1 MRGLMLVMT
10 FLGVAVAPTFATAQ
24 VSHPLTGAYIG
35 LGDSVAAG
43 TGAFPVTSGYVYRLY
58 DRGVFGQR
66 QDTGFSNVALRGAR
80 SWELRDHQVPQLLC
94 TRPVQRPTVLTI
106 TAGTNDFFQ
115 GDFDAS
121 SIARRVAEAVNVL
134 LNNPYLPSPVVD
146 PATGAPCPALDHVTI
161 LVSNYY
167 SIPHPDPAVFGLLD
181 QLLRGF
187 DAALRFWL
195 STVVVPQGSRVGVVD
210 LYTASLGRTGLV
222 MLERRNGD
230 NGGFD
235 FDPHPTTLGHELI
248 AREFERAWTTLSG
261 N

>member
-1 MRGLMLVMT
+1 LAIDPMKR
-10 FLGVAVAPTFATAQ
+10 
-24 VSHPLTGAYIG
+24 
-35 LGDSVAAG
+35 
-43 TGAFPVTSGYVYRLY
+43 
-58 DRGVFGQR
+58 
-66 QDTGFSNVALRGAR
+66 
-80 SWELRDHQVPQLLC
+80 
-94 TRPVQRPTVLTI
+94 
-106 TAGTNDFFQ
+106 
-115 GDFDAS
+115 
-121 SIARRVAEAVNVL
+121 
-134 LNNPYLPSPVVD
+134 LPSPAKCSHAILTTFRSLYVWPRPVWNKREGEIGS
-146 PATGAPCPALDHVTI
+146 TQNSRCSI

-248 AREFERAWTTLSG
+248 ARELERAWTTLSG